1 MKLISKTKI
10 ILPSDGKDVKSFL
23 TFNDKSVAFQISK
36 LKQNFRFSNGDPEK
50 FKERME
56 QLKAEQNKCLLFY
69 DVEGNPWTYSG
80 LWKDLQNR
88 FKWELEVVGTADQK
102 RTPVPYK
109 ETPPEMREYQKE
121 CVQTIVSSDLGGV
134 NQCAIELPT
143 GCHAADTLILMFDG
157 SLKKVQDIK
166 INDLLMG
173 PDSQERKVIGL
184 HTGRQTMAKITP
196 IKGDSFVVNLDHILS
211 LKRTT
216 TKSNYNEI
224 KKRRKDFMGS
234 NPIVNISVRDYLEK
248 SKTFKHTHKLYR
260 VGVDFQQTT
269 NTFDIPPYILG
280 AWLGDGDS
288 SHPGLTSMDSEI
300 SSEWIEWI
308 KLEGM
313 EINIS
318 AKENNKAKTF
328 NAVIPK
334 PQRSGFLKGTGISKN
349 KCKLKLDQMNVT
361 NNKHIPFS
369 YKTASRADRLEL
381 LAGLIDTDGHH
392 ASGYYDYITKLK
404 VLADDIA
411 FLARSL
417 GFCVVITKVKK
428 GCQTGYVGEYYRIS
442 IMGDISCVPVRLERK
457 KAKPRTQIKDV
468 LNCGFSVEILPE
480 DDYYGFEVDSD
491 NLYLMGDF
499 TVTHNSGKS
508 LVILNLLKH
517 YGVKTLIVT
526 PFSNITGQL
535 CKDLEKYFG
544 TKYVGQFGDGKKKT
558 DKLFTVATA
567 QSVTRVVKG
576 SKEWTDLTECKMI
589 IFDEAHF
596 VATETFKS
604 ICLEGVAEHYPYRF
618 FLSATQTRTDG
629 SELLLRGV
637 TGPVV
642 YRKSFKELAGTFL
655 KTVNVKFFNVP
666 VGSPPQND
674 PKRETRNQIYNN
686 PHVAKLAA
694 TLAEKA
700 WLAAGR
706 QTVILIEEYE
716 QFVLLKN
723 YLGAVPYG
731 FAHGT
736 VSALAKETLPE
747 QYWKCDVDAIVKQF
761 NDGSLPILIGTTAV
775 ATGVDIR
782 PTGCLIYLQGGI
794 SEIKVKQGVGRG
806 TRPVAHPDLWV
817 VDFNVQGSPTMERHA
832 RARAEVY
839 STLTDSEIRF
849 IG

>member
-1 MKLISKTKI
+1 MKLVSKTKI

-23 TFNDKSVAFQISK
+23 TFNDKSVAYQISK
-36 LKQNFRFSNGDPEK
+36 LKQNFRFSKGDPEK

-56 QLKAEQNKCLLFY
+56 QLKVEQNKCLLFY

-102 RTPVPYK
+102 RIPVPYK
-109 ETPPEMREYQKE
+109 EIPPEMREYQKE
-121 CVQTIVSSDLGGV
+121 AVQTIISSDLGGV

-143 GCHAADTLILMFDG
+143 GSGKTNCL
-157 SLKKVQDIK
+157 
-166 INDLLMG
+166 
-173 PDSQERKVIGL
+173 
-184 HTGRQTMAKITP
+184 
-196 IKGDSFVVNLDHILS
+196 VNLI
-211 LKRTT
+211 
-216 TKSNYNEI
+216 
-224 KKRRKDFMGS
+224 
-234 NPIVNISVRDYLEK
+234 
-248 SKTFKHTHKLYR
+248 
-260 VGVDFQQTT
+260 
-269 NTFDIPPYILG
+269 
-280 AWLGDGDS
+280 
-288 SHPGLTSMDSEI
+288 
-300 SSEWIEWI
+300 
-308 KLEGM
+308 
-313 EINIS
+313 
-318 AKENNKAKTF
+318 
-328 NAVIPK
+328 
-334 PQRSGFLKGTGISKN
+334 
-349 KCKLKLDQMNVT
+349 
-361 NNKHIPFS
+361 
-369 YKTASRADRLEL
+369 
-381 LAGLIDTDGHH
+381 
-392 ASGYYDYITKLK
+392 
-404 VLADDIA
+404 
-411 FLARSL
+411 
-417 GFCVVITKVKK
+417 
-428 GCQTGYVGEYYRIS
+428 
-442 IMGDISCVPVRLERK
+442 
-457 KAKPRTQIKDV
+457 
-468 LNCGFSVEILPE
+468 
-480 DDYYGFEVDSD
+480 
-491 NLYLMGDF
+491 
-499 TVTHNSGKS
+499 
-508 LVILNLLKH
+508 KH
-517 YGVKTLIVT
+517 YGVKTLIVA

-544 TKYVGQFGDGKKKT
+544 TKYVGQYGDGKKKT
-558 DKLFTVATA
+558 DKMFTVATA
-567 QSVTRVVKG
+567 QAITRVVRG
-576 SKEWTDLTECKMI
+576 SKEWNDLVQCKMI
-589 IFDEAHF
+589 IFDESHF

-642 YRKSFKELAGTFL
+642 YRKSFKDLAGTFL

-666 VGSPPQND
+666 AGSPPQND
-674 PKRETRNQIYNN
+674 PKRETRNQLYNN
-686 PHVAKLAA
+686 PHVAKMAA

-723 YLGAVPYG
+723 YLGSVPYG

-736 VSALAKETLPE
+736 VSALAKDVLPE
-747 QYWKCDVDAIVKQF
+747 AYWKCDVDSIVKRF

-839 STLTDSEIRF
+839 STLTDSEIKY